1 MKRSGK
7 IAAVTALTGLL
18 IALSLALASA
28 SGAAA
33 ERLSPAERRAQE
45 SVLRLAELPAGYVL
59 DSSWYCGLPSKPSE
73 EEGIYER
80 EEHKPPTSYEAFL
93 DRAEPSICRF
103 PYEHLYRPRGAP
115 GGPPVIYSFALA
127 TPSIAAAT
135 EGLAVGKELATYA
148 IQQQGLF
155 PVEPPPTLGEA
166 ALRFHTNLVKLPG
179 HTHLGGTL
187 VLWREGAIIAGVF
200 AAGSKDAIDDEA
212 AERYAAAQQVIVSA
226 PRPYEE
232 SEAEDIPTFL
242 GNPNLHVPVYWL
254 GKEFKPGGGLGVSY
268 FTGAYPADHLYYS
281 LGGRKMRTSYNDS
294 LFLDSWTPRGWEK
307 FSRTSLG
314 RRQWTWR
321 CTHAESVHLA
331 HGHAVI
337 YASYRTGYKTCPS
350 FAPHHFSAHVFLP
363 GAVIA
368 IGEPLCRYCQ
378 GDLSPSFES
387 FRAMKALVRG
397 LRRWKPGDA
406 G

>member
-7 IAAVTALTGLL
+7 IVAVAALTSLL
-18 IALSLALASA
+18 IALSSAFASVPPA
-28 SGAAA
+28 VA
-33 ERLSPAERRAQE
+33 ETLSPAERRAQE

-59 DSSWYCGLPSKPSE
+59 DSSWYCGPPSRPSE

-80 EEHKPPTSYEAFL
+80 EEHRPLTPYEVFL
-93 DRAEPSICRF
+93 DRAEPSICIF

-127 TPSIAAAT
+127 TPSVAAAI
-135 EGLAVGKELATYA
+135 EGLAVGKELATRA

-155 PVEPPPTLGEA
+155 PVDPPPILGEA
-166 ALRFHTNLVKLPG
+166 ALRFHTNLVKLSG
-179 HTHLGGTL
+179 HTHLGGTV
-187 VLWREGAIIAGVF
+187 VLWRDGAIIAGVF

-212 AERYAAAQQVIVSA
+212 AERYAAAQQAIVEA

-242 GNPNLHVPVYWL
+242 GNPNLGVPVYWL
-254 GKEFKPGGGLGVSY
+254 GKEFKPGGGLGTSY
-268 FTGAYPADHLYYS
+268 FTGAYPADDLYYS
-281 LGGRKMRTSYNDS
+281 LSGRRMRANYNDE
-294 LFLDSWTPRGWEK
+294 LFLDSWTWRGWER
-307 FSRTSLG
+307 FSRTLLG
-314 RRQWTWR
+314 RRQWSWR
-321 CTHAESVHLA
+321 CTHAESVHLP
-331 HGHAVI
+331 HGYAVI
-337 YASYRTGYKTCPS
+337 YASYRTGYETCPS

-363 GAVIA
+363 GVVIA

-378 GDLSPSFES
+378 GDLGPRFDS

-397 LRRWKPGDA
+397 LRRWEPGDA
-406 G
+406 D